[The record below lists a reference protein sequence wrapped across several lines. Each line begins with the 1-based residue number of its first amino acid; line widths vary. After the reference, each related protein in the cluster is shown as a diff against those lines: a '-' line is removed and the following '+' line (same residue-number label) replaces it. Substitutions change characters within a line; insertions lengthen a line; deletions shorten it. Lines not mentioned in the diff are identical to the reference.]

1 MTIVLKDKG
10 KRQLPFDEARLLNFI
25 NKGFKGVEVNE
36 ETKKDYIA
44 KVLRL
49 IQQRPQI
56 DVKDIRKILIQNAL
70 VLTNQIKN
78 EEGNVTPSMIKN
90 INFNKFAR
98 YVLIEELYKRASK
111 NRSYDAKAKYGDFY
125 GLIKTLTDK
134 GLYTPEILKHYT
146 REELIEAG
154 KAIKS
159 NRDLL
164 FDFAG
169 LHQLSTRY
177 TVNDFDKSVYEL
189 PQERYMIAAL
199 HIMIP
204 EKEEL
209 VAERRAR
216 MERVKKLYWA
226 VSNKYLT
233 LATPTLTNA
242 GRADGGL
249 SSCFVLT
256 TEDSLRGIYDD
267 NTDVA
272 TFSKNGAGIGIYFG
286 KLRATGSD
294 IRSHKGVSGG
304 IIGWVKQMDNT
315 AISVDQLG
323 QRKGAIAV
331 YLDIW
336 HLDSPLFI
344 DLRLNTGD
352 PSKRAYNVFTGL
364 CIPDEFMR
372 QVDKRGD
379 WFLFDPHE
387 IKQLMGFNLEDC
399 FDRKKLKPNEQP
411 NPIDHEWTYKYKK
424 CIDHPLLRRKR
435 VPAIE
440 LMKQLMKSQLE
451 TGIPYMFYRDTVNR
465 DNPNQ
470 HCGIIYSSNLCTEI
484 AQNMSASGVVSEKIK
499 WETGEVIITKSIGD
513 LVTCNL
519 SSLVINNIMRDGV
532 LEEVIDIQ
540 MRALDNVI
548 SLLKVPVPQA
558 EFTNNKYRA
567 VGAGEQGV
575 AALLAEQGIMWDS
588 ERAVEFIQELEE
600 NIMLYTVKASA
611 KLGEEKGSYPVF
623 EGSQWNTGEWFDNR
637 ELHLGEWKEV
647 IPMAMKSMRN
657 GYIRAIAP
665 TGGTS
670 VIAGSTP
677 GVDPTFDVIYYERK
691 KDFQLPIIVPNLGQK
706 TWFFYKPTM
715 KMEYEGEKELAH
727 MWAIRHNE
735 VRQPWVDQATS
746 HNFYIPQGIN
756 AKNLL
761 RLHIENWDRGVKT
774 SYYTRSWNKKHED
787 SCLACGA

>member
-1 MTIVLKDKG
+1 MTVVTKDKG
-10 KRQLPFDEARLLNFI
+10 KRQLPFEESRLLNFI
-25 NKGFKGVEVNE
+25 NKGFEGIEVNE
-36 ETKKDYIA
+36 ETKEKYIQ

-49 IQQRPQI
+49 VQARPTI
-56 DVKDIRKILIQNAL
+56 DVKDIRKILVQNAL
-70 VLTNQIKN
+70 VLTNQIKDEN
-78 EEGNVTPSMIKN
+78 GNVTPEMIKN
-90 INFNKFAR
+90 IEFNKFAR

-111 NRSYDAKAKYGDFY
+111 NRAYDAKAKYGDFL
-125 GLIKTLTDK
+125 GLVKTLTDK
-134 GLYTPEILKHYT
+134 GLYTPDILANYS
-146 REELIEAG
+146 REELIEVG
-154 KAIKS
+154 QAIDASK
-159 NRDLL
+159 DLL

-169 LHQLSTRY
+169 LHQLSSRY
-177 TVNDFDKSVYEL
+177 TVKDFDKSVYEL

-204 EKEEL
+204 EKTNRIEK
-209 VAERRAR
+209 
-216 MERVKKLYWA
+216 VKKLYWA
-226 VSNKYLT
+226 VSNKYIT

-256 TEDSLRGIYDD
+256 SEDSLRGIYDD

-294 IRSHKGVSGG
+294 IRNFKGVSGG
-304 IIGWVKQMDNT
+304 IIGWVKQLDNT

-331 YLDIW
+331 YLDMW
-336 HLDSPLFI
+336 HLDAPLFI

-352 PSKRAYNVFTGL
+352 PAKRAYNVFTGL

-372 QVDKRGD
+372 QVNKRGD

-387 IKQLMGFNLEDC
+387 IKSFMGFNLEDH
-399 FDRKKLKPNEQP
+399 FDKKKLKPGQQP
-411 NPIDHEWTYKYKK
+411 NEVDHAWTYRYKQ
-424 CIDHPLLRRKR
+424 CIDHPMLRRKR
-435 VPAIE
+435 VPAID
-440 LMKQLMKSQLE
+440 LMKQLMAAQLE

-484 AQNMSASGVVSEKIK
+484 AQNMSASAVTQESIS
-499 WETGEVIITKSIGD
+499 WATGEVIITKSIGD

-519 SSLVINNIMRDGV
+519 SSLVVNNTERDGV
-532 LEEVIDIQ
+532 TEEVIDIQ

-558 EFTNNKYRA
+558 EFTNDKYRA
-567 VGAGEQGV
+567 VGAGEQGI
-575 AALLAEQGIMWDS
+575 AALLAQEGIMWDS
-588 ERAVEFIQELEE
+588 EKAVEYIAKLEE
-600 NIMLYTVKASA
+600 KIMLFTIKASA
-611 KLGEEKGSYPVF
+611 KLGKEKGSYPVF
-623 EGSQWNTGEWFDNR
+623 EGSQWNTGEWF
-637 ELHLGEWKEV
+637 ELRNLISPEWLEVKEL
-647 IPMAMKSMRN
+647 AMKYMRN
-657 GYIRAIAP
+657 AWLRAIAP

-670 VIAGSTP
+670 VLAGSTP
-677 GVDPTFDVIYYERK
+677 GIDPTFDVIYYERK
-691 KDFQLPIIVPNLGQK
+691 KDFQLPIIVPNLNQK

-715 KMEYEGEKELAH
+715 KMSYEGEKQLAH

-735 VRQPWVDQATS
+735 VRQTWVDQAIS
-746 HNFYIPQGIN
+746 HNFYIPQGIK
-756 AKNLL
+756 AVNLL
-761 RLHIENWDRGVKT
+761 RLHMENWERGVKT
-774 SYYTRSWNKKHED
+774 SYYTRSWNQKHED
-787 SCLACGA
+787 SCLACSS

>member
-1 MTIVLKDKG
+1 MTVVTKDKG

-25 NKGFKGVEVNE
+25 NRGFEGIEVEE
-36 ETKKDYIA
+36 GTKQKYID

-49 IQQRPQI
+49 IQSRPTI

-70 VLTNQIKN
+70 VLTNNIKELIN
-78 EEGNVTPSMIKN
+78 GVEAVTPKMLKN
-90 INFNKFAR
+90 INFNGFAR
-98 YVLIEELYKRASK
+98 FVLMEELYKRASK

-125 GLIKTLTDK
+125 GLVKTLTDK
-134 GLYTPEILKHYT
+134 GLYTADILANYT

-154 KAIKS
+154 KSIMPEK
-159 NRDLL
+159 DDL

-169 LHQLSTRY
+169 LHQLSSRY
-177 TVNDFDKSVYEL
+177 IVKDFDKSVFEL

-199 HIMIP
+199 HIMVP
-204 EKEEL
+204 EEPENRLKY
-209 VAERRAR
+209 A
-216 MERVKKLYWA
+216 KKLYWA
-226 VSNKYLT
+226 IANKYIT

-249 SSCFVLT
+249 SSCFVIT
-256 TEDSLRGIYDD
+256 TGDSLRGIYDD
-267 NTDVA
+267 NTDMA

-304 IIGWVKQMDNT
+304 IIGWVKQADNT

-331 YLDIW
+331 YLDMW
-336 HLDSPLFI
+336 HLDIPMFI

-372 QVDKRGD
+372 QVEVRGD

-387 IKQLMGFNLEDC
+387 IKQSMGFSLEDYY
-399 FDRKKLKPNEQP
+399 DKKKLKPGQQP
-411 NPIDHEWTYKYKK
+411 NEKDHAWTFRYKQ

-435 VPAIE
+435 VPAID
-440 LMKQLMKSQLE
+440 LMKQLMVAQLE

-465 DNPNQ
+465 DNPNA

-484 AQNMSASGVVSEKIK
+484 AQNMSSSDVVQEKIDWK
-499 WETGEVIITKSIGD
+499 TGEVIITKSIGD

-519 SSLVINNIMRDGV
+519 SSLVVNNTERDGV
-532 LEEVIDIQ
+532 TEEVVEIQ

-558 EFTNNKYRA
+558 EFTNAKYRA
-567 VGAGEQGV
+567 VGAGEQGI
-575 AALLAEQGIMWDS
+575 AALLAAEGIMWDS
-588 ERAVEFIQELEE
+588 EKAVEYIAQLEE
-600 NIMLYTVKASA
+600 KIMLYTIKHSA
-611 KLGEEKGSYPVF
+611 LLGQEKGSYPVY
-623 EGSQWNTGEWFDNR
+623 EGSQWNTGEWFKNR
-637 ELHLGEWKEV
+637 KLTLDGWDEV
-647 IPMAMKSMRN
+647 IKLAAIAMRN
-657 GYIRAIAP
+657 AYLRAIAP

-677 GVDPTFDVIYYERK
+677 GIDPTFDVIYFERK
-691 KDFQLPIIVPNLGQK
+691 KDFQLPIVVPGLSQK
-706 TWFFYKPTM
+706 TWFFFKPTM
-715 KMEYEGEKELAH
+715 KMEYEGEKQLAH

-735 VRQPWVDQATS
+735 ARSPWVDQAIS
-746 HNFYIPQGIN
+746 HNFYIPQGIK
-756 AKNLL
+756 AVNLL
-761 RLHIENWDRGVKT
+761 RLHTENWDRGNKT
-774 SYYTRSWNKKHED
+774 SYYTRSWNQKHED
-787 SCLACGA
+787 SCLACSS